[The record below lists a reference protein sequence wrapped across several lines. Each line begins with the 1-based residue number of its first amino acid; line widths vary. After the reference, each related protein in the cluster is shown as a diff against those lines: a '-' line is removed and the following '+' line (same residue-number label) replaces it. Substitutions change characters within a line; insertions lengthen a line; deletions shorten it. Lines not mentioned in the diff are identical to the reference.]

1 MSELT
6 PCSALIRRG
15 VSVFMFAAGISGM
28 MAADIT
34 GRAID
39 VNTGSFLSGVAIEI
53 MGRDIT
59 AVSDANGYYRL
70 TNVPPGA
77 QQVRANFLG
86 YDPAIAAVTVPSS
99 GDVVADV
106 SLGGEVQ
113 RMAAFT
119 VEGYRE
125 GRSRALQ
132 QKQTATNISDIISA
146 DAVGNLPDRNVAE
159 AVARLPGVN
168 LSLEQGEGRYVS
180 IRGIEPNL
188 NQVLMD
194 GETMSAPGGTR
205 LGRAVP
211 LDSLSAS
218 QIAQIEVIKSATP
231 DMDANSL
238 GGTVNIKTTSG
249 FDRKGRFISGSGSIN
264 YNESTEKKNIEGQ
277 LTFADTFGPNRTWG
291 LAASASYDKRHY
303 SNEWLQVGGW
313 NQRTINGAQVFLPS
327 SLEIKPERGQN
338 QRMGA
343 TLNLEYRPA
352 KDLQL
357 YFRTNYST
365 TNRYE
370 DTHEIIHSVDNN
382 VNRVTMSSPTAGE
395 FNGAGVRTERRE
407 FHERREQDLLTLSGG
422 IKKIVDNFTIEGTA
436 THSKAN
442 EDRPYTDVLA
452 FRNGN
457 GGTGPVTF
465 NLAGFDFRR
474 WDVNPTIDLPSKY
487 PLRRTRQDFGTVE
500 EETQSARLDVR
511 WDPDRIFGHRGFV
524 KTGFKYVQ
532 RDRVSD
538 LESRR
543 LVPVGNWNLGAVG
556 VLPGVSVY
564 DDRFPS
570 GFLLDYDRTW
580 QYLQAN
586 PALTTVDPVESLA
599 NSVED
604 DYAIKEYIY
613 SGYAMASLKL
623 NQLTLLGGLRWERTD
638 ATIRAVQV
646 RSAGSTL
653 LGRFPTVGTAVYDD
667 YFPNVQA
674 VYRFTERVLLRGA
687 ITETIGRPAYEDARP
702 LARFRYDP
710 LGAAAL
716 SPAFPFSGTLDV
728 GNPELGPYRARN
740 FDLSFE
746 WYMKSRGMISLAA
759 FRKNIDNPIYTFS
772 ETQRNLDYSGIPLEF
787 LAVTIRRNAE
797 SAEVTGAELNL
808 YQPFSFLPSPFN
820 GFGVDLNLTR
830 ITSEVKIPTRRA
842 DDLPFFRQ
850 PGKIANFTLFY
861 EKAKFS
867 GRIAW
872 NYADDQ
878 LYTLGSNALNDVY
891 RKPRGQWDL
900 LLRYRVSSHYSI
912 TGSVRNLT
920 RASERFEYGPSGS
933 NLTRTSRLLERD
945 YKVGVNVNY

>member
-1 MSELT
+1 MLELT
-6 PCSALIRRG
+6 HCPALIRR
-15 VSVFMFAAGISGM
+15 SVAVALLAAGISGVL
-28 MAADIT
+28 AADVT

-39 VNTGSFLSGVAIEI
+39 VNTGSFLPGVAIEVV
-53 MGRDIT
+53 GRDIT
-59 AVSDANGYYRL
+59 TVSDANGNYRL
-70 TNVPPGA
+70 TNVPAGA
-77 QQVRANFLG
+77 QQVRANYLG
-86 YDPAIAAVTVPSS
+86 YDPAMSAITVPAS
-99 GDVVADV
+99 GDVVADLN
-106 SLGGEVQ
+106 LGGEVQ
-113 RMAAFT
+113 KMSVFK

-194 GETMSAPGGTR
+194 GETMAAPGGTR

-238 GGTVNIKTTSG
+238 GGTINIKTTSG
-249 FDRKGRFISGSGSIN
+249 FDRKGRFISGSGSVN
-264 YNESTEKKNIEGQ
+264 YNESTEKENIEGQ
-277 LTFADTFGPNRTWG
+277 LTFADTFGPSRTWG
-291 LAASASYDKRHY
+291 LAASVSYDKRHY
-303 SNEWLQVGGW
+303 ANEWLQVGGW
-313 NQRTINGAQVFLPS
+313 NQRTINGTAVFLPS

-352 KDLQL
+352 TDLQL
-357 YFRTNYST
+357 YLRSNFST

-370 DTHEIIHSVDNN
+370 DTHEIIHSVDNAA
-382 VNRVTMSSPTAGE
+382 NRVTLTSPTSGV
-395 FNGAGVRTERRE
+395 FDGAGVRTERRE

-422 IKKIVDNFTIEGTA
+422 IKKIVDNFTFEGA
-436 THSKAN
+436 ITHSKAT

-465 NLAGFDFRR
+465 DLAGFDFRR

-487 PLRRTRQDFGTVE
+487 PLRRTRQDFGSVE
-500 EETQSARLDVR
+500 EETQSAKLDIR
-511 WDPDRIFGHRGFV
+511 WDTDRIFGHRGFA

-532 RDRVSD
+532 RDRDSD

-543 LVPVGNWNLGAVG
+543 LVPVGSWNLGAVG

-564 DDRFPS
+564 DGRYSS
-570 GFLLDYDRTW
+570 GFLLDYEKSW
-580 QYLQAN
+580 QYLRDN

-604 DYAIKEYIY
+604 DYKIKEYIY
-613 SGYAMASLKL
+613 SGYAMGSVKL
-623 NQLTLLGGLRWERTD
+623 NQLTLLGGIRWERTD

-646 RSAGSTL
+646 RSAGAML

-667 YFPNVQA
+667 FFPNVQA
-674 VYRFTERVLLRGA
+674 VYRFTDRVVLRGA

-710 LGAAAL
+710 LGTAAL
-716 SPAFPFSGTLDV
+716 NPAFPFSGTLDV

-740 FDLSFE
+740 FDLSLE
-746 WYMKSRGMISLAA
+746 WYTKTRGIISLAA

-772 ETQRNLDYSGIPLEF
+772 ETQRNLNYSGVPLEF

-797 SAEVTGAELNL
+797 SAEVTGLELNL

-830 ITSEVKIPTRRA
+830 ITSEVKIPTRRG

-878 LYTLGSNALNDVY
+878 LYTLGSNSLNDIY

-900 LLRYRVSSHYSI
+900 QLRYRISSNYSI
-912 TGSVRNLT
+912 TGSIRNLT
-920 RASERFEYGPSGS
+920 REYERFEYGPSHS
-933 NLTRTSRLLERD
+933 NLVRTSRILERD
-945 YKVGVNVNY
+945 YKIGVNVNY